1 MKCVGLGKRRQA
13 SQDGF
18 PRVSRRLPAG
28 RLRAATLASPA
39 SSKGWRRTRTAR
51 PRSVPPSLLLEEDV
65 PRMKTLGAIA
75 LAAVFALSLGAACAA
90 PAPRSARQSPARPA
104 AQPGPRFAA
113 QLNQLNLTPAQRSQV
128 DKVLSDL
135 RAEMASIRQSTTDP
149 QTRRE
154 KMRAATME
162 ARNKIS
168 AILTPAQRAR
178 WQQLSRQG
186 GGGFEMLAPST
197 LARELNLTAQQQ
209 QKVRPILEKY
219 SKAMADLRASTVP
232 PAQRRGKMLSLRND
246 LQADLAKVLTPQQ
259 QTRLRSLMERRGG
272 GGLGVVGNVD
282 MLARR
287 LNLTPDQRRKAQQLV
302 DQARAAADKLRA
314 QAATG
319 GANRQQIRQKL
330 MDLRAKTTASLRSI
344 LTEQQRQ
351 QFDQMVKQ
359 QRAGARPGGARSAG
373 GGTPPAPPL

>member
-1 MKCVGLGKRRQA
+1 
-13 SQDGF
+13 
-18 PRVSRRLPAG
+18 
-28 RLRAATLASPA
+28 
-39 SSKGWRRTRTAR
+39 
-51 PRSVPPSLLLEEDV
+51 
-65 PRMKTLGAIA
+65 MKTLRAIA
-75 LAAVFALSLGAACAA
+75 LVAVCALSLGAAFAA
-90 PAPRSARQSPARPA
+90 PAPRSARQGPATPA

-113 QLNQLNLTPAQRSQV
+113 ELNQLNLTPTQRAQV

-154 KMRAATME
+154 KMRAATTE

-178 WQQLSRQG
+178 WQQLVRQG
-186 GGGFEMLAPST
+186 GAGFGMLAPST
-197 LARELNLTAQQQ
+197 LARELNLTPQQRQ
-209 QKVRPILEKY
+209 RVRPILEKY
-219 SKAMADLRASTVP
+219 SKAMADLRASTLP
-232 PAQRRGKMLSLRND
+232 PAQRREKMLSLRND

-259 QTRLRSLMERRGG
+259 QARLRSLMARRGG

-287 LNLTPDQRRKAQQLV
+287 LNLTPDQRKKAQQLV

-330 MDLRAKTTASLRSI
+330 MDLRTKTTASLRSI

-351 QFDQMVKQ
+351 QFDQMVRQ
-359 QRAGARPGGARSAG
+359 QRAGARPGGARPGG